1 MLCRHLLRR
10 LPSLRSISTDLT
22 WTSEKANYPGVT
34 SNITNELQFINPL
47 DLPTIPTYRVMGQSG
62 SIVKPEQIPD
72 IPDDY
77 LVSMYKTMFL
87 LSQMD
92 KILLQSQ
99 RQGRIS
105 FYMTSSGEESA
116 IIGTAAALDNG
127 DTIFTQYRE
136 VGVFLWRGFTLNQI
150 MHQCFST
157 TQDNAK
163 GRQMPIHYSAKNC
176 NIQCVSSTLGTQ
188 VPNAVGYAYANRIQQ
203 KNQVSLAFFGE
214 GAASEGDIHAAMNMA
229 ATLSAPVLFVCRNN
243 GYAISTGTADQYKG
257 DGIAVRGIGYGIV
270 TVRVDGNDIF
280 AVFNAVKEAREIA
293 LKKNCPVLIELMT
306 YRVGHHSTSDDSTAY
321 RSIDEVEYWHKE
333 DSPVGR
339 FSNYLVKKGLWNH
352 DQQIE
357 FSKQCR
363 KEVLLAFKE
372 AETTKKPDP
381 YWMFDDVYEGSSVH
395 LSEQKEE
402 LRQHLEKY
410 GKEYSLENYNL
421 PVQ

>member
-1 MLCRHLLRR
+1 
-10 LPSLRSISTDLT
+10 
-22 WTSEKANYPGVT
+22 
-34 SNITNELQFINPL
+34 
-47 DLPTIPTYRVMGQSG
+47 
-62 SIVKPEQIPD
+62 
-72 IPDDY
+72 
-77 LVSMYKTMFL
+77 
-87 LSQMD
+87 
-92 KILLQSQ
+92 
-99 RQGRIS
+99 
-105 FYMTSSGEESA
+105 
-116 IIGTAAALDNG
+116 
-127 DTIFTQYRE
+127 
-136 VGVFLWRGFTLNQI
+136 
-150 MHQCFST
+150 
-157 TQDNAK
+157 
-163 GRQMPIHYSAKNC
+163 
-176 NIQCVSSTLGTQ
+176 
-188 VPNAVGYAYANRIQQ
+188 
-203 KNQVSLAFFGE
+203 
-214 GAASEGDIHAAMNMA
+214 MNMA

-293 LKKNCPVLIELMT
+293 LKNNCPVLIELMT